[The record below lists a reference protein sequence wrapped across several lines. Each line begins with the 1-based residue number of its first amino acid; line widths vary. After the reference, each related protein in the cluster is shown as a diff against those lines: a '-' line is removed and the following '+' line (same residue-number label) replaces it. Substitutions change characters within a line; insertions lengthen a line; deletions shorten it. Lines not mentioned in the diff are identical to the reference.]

1 MENTVKRLEATNKL
15 LIGAVVA
22 LVIVIIILII

>member
-1 MENTVKRLEATNKL
+1 MEDTVKRLEATNKL
-15 LIGAVVA
+15 LLGAAIA